1 MSNKSFWNEVSKQGL
16 LLGIVMGASKIFE
29 QSIVIYGGIEYSVW
43 VVLEW
48 LLFATLFFM
57 LLYKATQKRAA
68 SVDPM
73 LGFSFIHGVNYMI
86 LISAFAAIVV
96 ACVYYVYINSIV
108 GYDNYIDS
116 LIAVVVTAAESQPI
130 DSSTANMIET
140 LVDQMRTQVQPSIFE
155 VLFNTIF
162 QYAFAALFAGLIL
175 AGFISRKPQIYDME
189 NEE

>member
-16 LLGIVMGASKIFE
+16 LLGIVMSASKIFE
-29 QSIVIYGGIEYSVW
+29 QSIVIYGGIEYSIW

-48 LLFATLFFM
+48 LLFAALFFVM
-57 LLYKATQKRAA
+57 LYKATQKRAA

-73 LGFSFIHGVNYMI
+73 LGFSFIQGINYMV
-86 LISAFAAIVV
+86 LISAFAAVVV

-116 LIAVVVTAAESQPI
+116 LITIVVNAAESQPI

-140 LVDQMRTQVQPSIFE
+140 LVDQMRTQTQPSIFA
-155 VLFNTIF
+155 VLFNTVF
-162 QYAFAALFAGLIL
+162 QYAFAALLAGLIL
-175 AGFISRKPQIYDME
+175 AGFISRKPQIYNTA